1 MKTYTV
7 IFLALFMPL
16 ALHAGELKDVKSTIR
31 AVTVYRQGAQVER
44 ALNVSLPKGK
54 TDIYVTNLSSKID
67 ERSIRATAGN
77 GQVMIVS
84 VNFSVDYL
92 NKQEAD
98 KEVETLVGHLQQIV
112 DSSAMYTAMRGVYQA
127 EKEMI
132 LANKS
137 IGGSN
142 TGVSVEE
149 LKANAAFF
157 RERLA
162 EIEMALHRNSL
173 QQKQWMTRQ
182 QAIRQQLQT
191 LNAQQN
197 QPTGTVKLSVSAG
210 QAVSADMVLTYVI
223 DDARWVPAYDVRISD
238 VDSPLSLFYKAQ
250 IQQNTGEEWN
260 SVALTLSTGNPSLN
274 NTKPDL
280 QTYFLT
286 FNNYYATANSI
297 GQAARGMLS
306 GRVIGDDGEPL
317 PGALVSIKGTNA
329 GTVAG
334 ADGKYSLSLPINAQM
349 AVYSFIGYKQKE
361 LPISSSVMN
370 VTLEEDAQLL
380 EEVVVVGYGS
390 ISDDLQ
396 GRVAGVNAG
405 SRNAKAVKVA
415 IPLAIRQ
422 QQVSTEFKIDI
433 PYTIPTDN
441 QPYDVTMIEYTIPAA
456 YRYSCVPKLS
466 PDVFLIA
473 RIPDVSEYSLQNGE
487 ASLFFR
493 GVYQGSTYIDAK
505 AMDDTLS
512 LSVGRDKDIAVERKI
527 RKDYQQRRTVGSN
540 VREQKAWDITVKNNK
555 PIPVKITVEDQY
567 PVSKDSDI
575 KVEDVQHNRAKADTD
590 TGKLTWDLT
599 MQPRGTENIGVS
611 YTVRYPKG
619 RNVVVD

>member
-1 MKTYTV
+1 M
-7 IFLALFMPL
+7 
-16 ALHAGELKDVKSTIR
+16 KSTIK
-31 AVTVYRQGAQVER
+31 AVTVYRQGAQIER
-44 ALNVSLPKGK
+44 TFNVSLPGGK

-67 ERSIRATAGN
+67 ERSIRATSGN

-92 NKQEAD
+92 NKQEVD
-98 KEVETLVGHLQQIV
+98 KEVETLVRQFQQIV
-112 DSSAMYTAMRGVYQA
+112 DSSAMYAAMNGVYQA

-173 QQKQWMTRQ
+173 RQKQWTTRQ
-182 QAIRQQLQT
+182 QAIQRQLHT

-210 QAVSADMVLTYVI
+210 QAVSADMILTYVI

-286 FNNYYATANSI
+286 FNNYYVPAVRGTGTVN
-297 GQAARGMLS
+297 RGMLS

-317 PGALVSIKGTNA
+317 IGVSVVIDETSTGTA
-329 GTVAG
+329 TDL
-334 ADGKYSLSLPINAQM
+334 DGKYSLTLPANAQM
-349 AVYSFIGYKQKE
+349 VGFSYIGYASKK

-370 VTLEEDAQLL
+370 VTLNEDAQLL
-380 EEVVVVGYGS
+380 DEVVVVGYGVKR
-390 ISDDLQ
+390 DMEY
-396 GRVAGVNAG
+396 
-405 SRNAKAVKVA
+405 SRAAAPKAAKTVV
-415 IPLAIRQ
+415 PLAIQQ

-441 QPYDVTMIEYTIPAA
+441 QPYDVTMIEYAIPAA

-466 PDVFLIA
+466 SDVFLIA
-473 RIPDVSEYSLQNGE
+473 RIPEVSEYSLQNGE
-487 ASLFFR
+487 VSLFFR
-493 GVYQGSTYIDAK
+493 GVYQGKTYIDAK

-555 PIPVKITVEDQY
+555 PIPVQITVEDQY